1 MVQLKLICVGN
12 IKEQYFRDA
21 CDEYVKRLQGFCR
34 PEICELKETKL
45 PDNPSRGEID
55 SALSDEAEKIL
66 AQIPPRAYVC
76 VLAVEGKE
84 LSSPELAKVIED
96 ETNTH
101 SLICFIVGSSYGLD
115 PRVKARADRLISFSK
130 LTFPH
135 RLFRVMLLEAV
146 YRAFTITKGTG
157 YHK

>member
-1 MVQLKLICVGN
+1 MLQVKFIVVGN
-12 IKEQYFRDA
+12 VKESYFKEA
-21 CDEYVKRLQGFCR
+21 CDEYIKRLGGFCR

-45 PDNPSRGEID
+45 PDSPSRGEID
-55 SALSDEAEKIL
+55 AALSDEADRIL
-66 AQIPPRAYVC
+66 AQIPPRAFVT

-84 LSSPELAKVIED
+84 IPSEELASMIEK
-96 ETNTH
+96 ESLTH
-101 SLICFIVGSSYGLD
+101 PCICFVVGSSYGLD
-115 PRVKARADRLISFSK
+115 KRVKERADFRLSFSK